1 MTHIVAVPGALLA
14 DHSVAG
20 IAAAPFCGALFR
32 RLSGFCLRSH
42 TGVGGEFEGAP
53 GATTVAM
60 LQKEEEQRKVLAS
73 GSARRAGLLET
84 LVEVV
89 CCPLVCWLVV
99 RRICA
104 ALRHGF
110 RSEEHTSE
118 LQSLRHLVCRLLL

>member
-60 LQKEEEQRKVLAS
+60 LQKGGRTKDGAGVWKRSPRGPSGDLGGRPCLLSVLAGVASAVLAERSPGRS
-73 GSARRAGLLET
+73 G
-84 LVEVV
+84 
-89 CCPLVCWLVV
+89 P
-99 RRICA
+99 A
-104 ALRHGF
+104 A
-110 RSEEHTSE
+110 
-118 LQSLRHLVCRLLL
+118 